1 MSSLATDTTQEPD
14 MIDQHISWLYKEDP
28 QIWLQRITTAR
39 INSLNNILTQM
50 DTALKSDF
58 GENGEYMHFEEA
70 PNPDEQLFSYFFSS
84 KWIGDHLDGKA
95 DSTIT
100 KTGKPFNIV
109 WAIVKEIINSDIF
122 LFEYNGTPKK
132 IFFENGAQ
140 KVYFYTQLASA
151 EDILPASAAADVPEN
166 DVRAEWIAEIFLARR
181 IITRQ
186 LGNMYMP
193 LKKDEPMIFGGGWI
207 GQTNGKAKWQKLGE
221 KLVFGLDLDKFTSTL
236 PDDLKP
242 RLIEIQNILT
252 VMLLLEHEL
261 IHTVFGIYRQDLNY
275 DPDYHARLAKPSSF
289 PRFYPQSKKK
299 KWPKSK
305 KGDLPHSQ
313 AFTDANGHG
322 EDFSHYTNLVY
333 GFPTQL
339 SPLDYIP
346 IDETPI
352 KQRVTQEIVKTNVF
366 KDGLKLI
373 IKPQGKSGGK
383 RRKRRKRRTKK
394 KTKKRSR
401 KRKKKRTHKRRR
413 K

>member
-14 MIDQHISWLYKEDP
+14 MIDQHIGWLYKEDP
-28 QIWLQRITTAR
+28 KIWLQRITTAR
-39 INSLNNILTQM
+39 IISLNNILTQM
-50 DTALKSDF
+50 DTALKSVF
-58 GENGEYMHFEEA
+58 GENGEYMHVEEA

-84 KWIGDHLDGKA
+84 KWIGDHLDGKV

-122 LFEYNGTPKK
+122 LFEYNGAPKK

-140 KVYFYTQLASA
+140 KVYFYTQLANA

-166 DVRAEWIAEIFLARR
+166 AVRAEWIAEIFLARR

-186 LGNMYMP
+186 HGNMYLP
-193 LKKDEPMIFGGGWI
+193 LKKDESMIFGGGWI
-207 GQTNGKAKWQKLGE
+207 GQTNGKAIWQKAGK
-221 KLVFGLDLDKFTSTL
+221 KLIFGVDLDKFTRTL
-236 PDDLKP
+236 PDHLKP

-275 DPDYHARLAKPSSF
+275 DPNYHARLAKPISF

-305 KGDLPHSQ
+305 KEEPPHSQ

-352 KQRVTQEIVKTNVF
+352 KQRETQDIVKTNVF
-366 KDGLKLI
+366 KDGTKLKLV
-373 IKPQGKSGGK
+373 IKK
-383 RRKRRKRRTKK
+383 
-394 KTKKRSR
+394 
-401 KRKKKRTHKRRR
+401 
-413 K
+413 

>member
-1 MSSLATDTTQEPD
+1 MSSLATDTTREPD

-39 INSLNNILTQM
+39 IQSLSNILTQM
-50 DTALKSDF
+50 DSALNEVF
-58 GENGEYMHFEEA
+58 GENMNLKEA

-84 KWIGDHLDGKA
+84 KWIGDHLEGKV

-122 LFEYNGTPKK
+122 LFEYNGAPKK

-166 DVRAEWIAEIFLARR
+166 AVRAEWIAEIFLARR

-186 LGNMYMP
+186 HGNMYMP
-193 LKKDEPMIFGGGWI
+193 LKKEEPMIFGGGWI
-207 GQTNGKAKWQKLGE
+207 GQTNGKAKWQKPGE
-221 KLVFGLDLDKFTSTL
+221 KLVFGLDLDNFTSTL
-236 PDDLKP
+236 PDHLKP

-289 PRFYPQSKKK
+289 PRFNPPSKKN
-299 KWPKSK
+299 KWPKNK
-305 KGDLPHSQ
+305 RGHPTHAQ

-352 KQRVTQEIVKTNVF
+352 KQRETQDIVKTNVF
-366 KDGLKLI
+366 KDGTKLKLV
-373 IKPQGKSGGK
+373 IKK
-383 RRKRRKRRTKK
+383 
-394 KTKKRSR
+394 
-401 KRKKKRTHKRRR
+401 
-413 K
+413 

>member
-1 MSSLATDTTQEPD
+1 MSSLATVTTQEPD
-14 MIDQHISWLYKEDP
+14 MIDQHISWLDKEDP
-28 QIWLQRITTAR
+28 QIWLQRITKAR
-39 INSLNNILTQM
+39 IQSLSNILIQM
-50 DTALKSDF
+50 DSALNDVF
-58 GENGEYMHFEEA
+58 GENMNLKEA
-70 PNPDEQLFSYFFSS
+70 PSHDEQLFSYFFSS
-84 KWIGDHLDGKA
+84 KWIGDHLDGKV

-122 LFEYNGTPKK
+122 SFEYNGTPKK

-166 DVRAEWIAEIFLARR
+166 AVRAEWIAEIFLARR

-186 LGNMYMP
+186 RGNMYMP
-193 LKKDEPMIFGGGWI
+193 LKKDESMIFGGGWI
-207 GQTNGKAKWQKLGE
+207 GQTNGKAKWQEPGE
-221 KLVFGLDLDKFTSTL
+221 KLVFGVDLDLLTSTL
-236 PDDLKP
+236 PVHLKP

-289 PRFYPQSKKK
+289 PRFYPKPKKK
-299 KWPKSK
+299 TWPKSK
-305 KGDLPHSQ
+305 KGDPPHSQ

-352 KQRVTQEIVKTNVF
+352 KQRETQDIVKTNVF
-366 KDGLKLI
+366 KDGIKLKLV
-373 IKPQGKSGGK
+373 IKK
-383 RRKRRKRRTKK
+383 
-394 KTKKRSR
+394 
-401 KRKKKRTHKRRR
+401 
-413 K
+413 

>member
-1 MSSLATDTTQEPD
+1 MSSLATDSTQEPD

-28 QIWLQRITTAR
+28 KIWLQRITTAR

-50 DTALKSDF
+50 DTALKSVF
-58 GENGEYMHFEEA
+58 GENGEYMHLEEA
-70 PNPDEQLFSYFFSS
+70 PNSDEQLFSYFFSS
-84 KWIGDHLDGKA
+84 KWIGDHLDGKV

-122 LFEYNGTPKK
+122 LFEYNRTPKK

-166 DVRAEWIAEIFLARR
+166 AVRAEWIAEIFLARR

-186 LGNMYMP
+186 HGNMYMP

-207 GQTNGKAKWQKLGE
+207 GQTNGKAKWQNPGE
-221 KLVFGLDLDKFTSTL
+221 KLVFGVDLDLFTSTL
-236 PDDLKP
+236 PDHLKP
-242 RLIEIQNILT
+242 RLIEIQNIIT

-289 PRFYPQSKKK
+289 PRFNPPSEKNEWPKHKKK
-299 KWPKSK
+299 SK
-305 KGDLPHSQ
+305 RPTHAQ

-352 KQRVTQEIVKTNVF
+352 KQRETQDIVKTNVF
-366 KDGLKLI
+366 KDSTKLKLT
-373 IKPQGKSGGK
+373 IKK
-383 RRKRRKRRTKK
+383 
-394 KTKKRSR
+394 
-401 KRKKKRTHKRRR
+401 
-413 K
+413 